1 MPQIFKIGG
10 YIIYFWMNESNPLEP
25 VHVHVCQGIPSPTAT
40 KIWITKNGNSLL
52 CHNKSQIPPKQLRFI
67 MQVVEA
73 RHQEIIDFWFQ
84 TFRQISFYI

>member
-1 MPQIFKIGG
+1 
-10 YIIYFWMNESNPLEP
+10 MNESNPLEP

-52 CHNKSQIPPKQLRFI
+52 CHNKSKIPPKQLRFI

-73 RHQEIIDFWFQ
+73 RHQEIIVF
-84 TFRQISFYI
+84 SFKHLDRLAFIFDVSVKNFINFYEYPV